1 MPILYILL
9 GLLAL
14 VLLLVLL
21 VLFVPVYARITYDEE
36 LRVRVRVLGVPIT
49 LLPSEDKPEET
60 EAKPAKTSAPA
71 KPSKAEE
78 LLGEV
83 SRSFKEDGVAATL
96 HYLGELARIAGQAVG
111 RVLRGI
117 TVDKLALE
125 LIIADGDADTTAI
138 RYGQVCSVL
147 YPAFTAI
154 AGVIKVRK
162 RDLRVEPNFLM
173 ENSTVSTDV
182 RLHIWVYRV
191 VGAAIVLLV
200 KFMLLKQGEPN
211 DLITDKEETNH
222 GK

>member
-1 MPILYILL
+1 MLALYILL

-14 VLLLVLL
+14 LLLVILL
-21 VLFVPVYARITYDEE
+21 VLFVPVYARVTYEDE

-49 LLPSEDKPEET
+49 LLPSEDKPEEPEPT
-60 EAKPAKTSAPA
+60 QTKAMKPQ
-71 KPSKAEE
+71 KPSKAKE

-96 HYLGELARIAGQAVG
+96 HYLGELAKIAGQAVG

-117 TVDKLALE
+117 TVDKLTLAL
-125 LIIADGDADTTAI
+125 IVADGDADTTAI
-138 RYGQVCSVL
+138 RYGQVCGVL

-162 RDLRVEPNFLM
+162 RDLRVEPNFLLD
-173 ENSTVSTDV
+173 NSMVRADV

-200 KFMLLKQGEPN
+200 RYMLLKDS

>member
-14 VLLLVLL
+14 ALLLVLL

-60 EAKPAKTSAPA
+60 EAKPAKMSAPA

-111 RVLRGI
+111 RVLRGV

-182 RLHIWVYRV
+182 RLHIRVYRV

>member
-1 MPILYILL
+1 LLALYILL
-9 GLLAL
+9 GLLAF

-21 VLFVPVYARITYDEE
+21 VLFVPVYGRVTYDGE
-36 LRVRVRVLGVPIT
+36 LRVRVRVLGVSIA
-49 LLPSEDKPEET
+49 LLPSEDEPEEK
-60 EAKPAKTSAPA
+60 KPTSEKKKPA
-71 KPSKAEE
+71 KPSKTKE

-96 HYLGELARIAGQAVG
+96 HYLGELAKLAGQAVG
-111 RVLRGI
+111 RVLHSI
-117 TVDKLALE
+117 TVDKLQLE
-125 LIIADGDADTTAI
+125 LIVADGDADTTAI
-138 RYGQVCSVL
+138 RYGQVCGVL

-162 RDLRVEPNFLM
+162 RDLRVEPNFLL
-173 ENSTVSTDV
+173 ENTTVRADV
-182 RLHIWVYRV
+182 RLHIRVYRV

-200 KFMLLKQGEPN
+200 KFMLLKQQEPN